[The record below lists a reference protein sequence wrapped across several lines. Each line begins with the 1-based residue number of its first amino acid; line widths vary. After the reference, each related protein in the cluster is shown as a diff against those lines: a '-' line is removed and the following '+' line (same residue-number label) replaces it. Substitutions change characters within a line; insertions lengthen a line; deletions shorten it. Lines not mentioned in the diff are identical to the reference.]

1 MTWDLDE
8 DEEEEQS
15 LLEKAQISLGPH
27 QAGRQEAIVE
37 GLRGYIIALE
47 PEGSG
52 SHGRQRSDTIR

>member
-37 GLRGYIIALE
+37 GLRGYIFALE
-47 PEGSG
+47 FNL
-52 SHGRQRSDTIR
+52 